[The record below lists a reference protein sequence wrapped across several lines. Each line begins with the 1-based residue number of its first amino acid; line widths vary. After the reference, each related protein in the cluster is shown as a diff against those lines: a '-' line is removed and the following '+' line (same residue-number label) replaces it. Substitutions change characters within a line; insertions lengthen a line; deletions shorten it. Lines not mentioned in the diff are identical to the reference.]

1 MSDYTIHRHDSE
13 QQWLESRRFMGV
25 GASEAAIV
33 MGENPRSSPLELYA
47 LKLGLLPPADLS
59 DNEAVEW
66 GSRLEP
72 LIAEKYATVTG
83 RALLDLG
90 RWTIARPKENPH
102 IYATLDRIINPVACH
117 DGEGVLEIKTARG
130 SLYEAWVDGP
140 PRPYYLQ
147 LQHQL
152 AVTGYSWG
160 SFAVLFG
167 GQQFRWLDIERDQ
180 PCIDALIEAETEFWS
195 RVEAQSPPEA
205 DGSPATKR
213 ALAALYPRDTGEVVT
228 LDGTATAWD
237 ARLQELRPQIQE
249 LIDERTAIE
258 NRLKAAIGAATVA
271 QLPNGVSYSYK
282 TQSRPEYVCKAA
294 SYRVLRRMEPK

>member
-1 MSDYTIHRHDSE
+1 MSDYTIHPHPTE
-13 QQWLESRRFMGV
+13 QEWLASRRIMGI
-25 GASEAAIV
+25 GASEASIV
-33 MGENPRSSPLELYA
+33 LGENPRSSPLELYA
-47 LKLGLLPPADLS
+47 LKLGLLAPADLS
-59 DNEAVEW
+59 GNEAVEW

-72 LIAEKYATVTG
+72 LIAHKYEAVTG
-83 RALLDLG
+83 RDLSDLG
-90 RWTIARPKENPH
+90 RWTIARSKAHPH
-102 IYATLDRIINPVACH
+102 IYATLDRVIKSATGH
-117 DGEGVLEIKTARG
+117 EGEGVLEIKTARG
-130 SLYEAWVDGP
+130 SLYDAWDDGP
-140 PRPYYLQ
+140 PRPYHLQ

-160 SFAVLFG
+160 SFGVLFG
-167 GQQFRWLDIERDQ
+167 GQRFRWCDVERDQ
-180 PCIDALIEAETEFWS
+180 PCIEALIEAETAFWE
-195 RVEAQSPPEA
+195 RVQAQLPPDA

-213 ALAALYPRDTGEVVT
+213 ALAALYPRDMGEVVT

-271 QLPNGVSYSYK
+271 QLPNGVSYAYK